1 MPQAALLIK
10 AVFPMRVF
18 NKKYVLEFLRYYQ
31 KRNYI
36 AYRSHRKGK
45 REAEKARL

>member
-1 MPQAALLIK
+1 
-10 AVFPMRVF
+10 MRVF
-18 NKKYVLEFLRYYQ
+18 NKKYVLDCLRYYQ

-45 REAEKARL
+45 QEAEKARL